1 MNADIPV
8 FAKDNLG
15 PIAVYPR
22 PQEWPEQKGVKRM
35 FKKKW
40 AVKACMKKD
49 YHYGPPREYAYTRLG
64 AWIKARKYRH
74 YDLVKIEKL

>member
-1 MNADIPV
+1 
-8 FAKDNLG
+8 
-15 PIAVYPR
+15 
-22 PQEWPEQKGVKRM
+22 M